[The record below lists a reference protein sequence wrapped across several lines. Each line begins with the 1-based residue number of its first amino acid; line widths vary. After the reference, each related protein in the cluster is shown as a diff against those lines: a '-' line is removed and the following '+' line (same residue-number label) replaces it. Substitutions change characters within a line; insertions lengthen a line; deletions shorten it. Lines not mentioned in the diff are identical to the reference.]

1 MKDLEET
8 MGSNE
13 TVSKADTVAPMQ
25 NVTKLSDYQTLDM
38 TGSQAYKTAKASN
51 DAALANYTEAAMGSA
66 TKQGLEN
73 IYGSENSYGAIG
85 AGGSGAAQAAQARGM
100 AAPIAQANQQIAG
113 LSAEQNSKL
122 ISDYTGVV
130 APTYQAGT
138 SDAEVAMMNKELK
151 SS

>member
-1 MKDLEET
+1 
-8 MGSNE
+8 MGSNDS
-13 TVSKADTVAPMQ
+13 VSKAETAAPMQ
-25 NVTKLSDYQTLDM
+25 NVTKVADYQTLDM
-38 TGSQAYKTAKASN
+38 TGSDAYKSAKASN
-51 DAALANYTEAAMGSA
+51 DAALANYTTAAMGSA
-66 TKQGLEN
+66 TQQGLEN
-73 IYGSENSYGAIG
+73 VYGSENSYGALG

-122 ISDYTGVV
+122 VSDYTGVV

-138 SDAEVAMMNKELK
+138 SDAEVKMMNKSLQ